1 MSIVDIIKQVAEGTG
16 AAFDYKRRYELNKS
30 IDELSVPLIALFE
43 IETPGFIFT
52 KWGGSKRYYPV
63 NIQFI
68 SQFEKDIDSMADQ
81 REAGREEAIS
91 MAERFLAALYKT
103 GLFDDF
109 PKTPGVIINKAYD
122 VTALG
127 YEINITLTPNEATG
141 LC

>member
-43 IETPGFIFT
+43 IETPGFNT
-52 KWGGSKRYYPV
+52 TQWGGLRDYYPV

-68 SQFEKDIDSMADQ
+68 SQFENDTDSTADQ
-81 REAGREEAIS
+81 RDAGRQEAIS
-91 MAERFLAALYKT
+91 MARRFLAALYNT
-103 GLFDDF
+103 GLFQDF
-109 PKTPGVIINKAYD
+109 GRIQGVIINKAYD
-122 VTALG
+122 ITALG
-127 YEINITLTPNEATG
+127 YEINLTLTPNEATG